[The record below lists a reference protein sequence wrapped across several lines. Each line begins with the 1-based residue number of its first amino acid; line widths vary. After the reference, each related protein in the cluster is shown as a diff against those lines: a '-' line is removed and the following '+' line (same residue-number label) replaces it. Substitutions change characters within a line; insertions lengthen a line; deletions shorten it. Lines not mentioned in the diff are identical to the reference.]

1 MEDIE
6 AEIQEKVIEKQVEE
20 LKPVVKK
27 PRSEA
32 QKAAFEKARAKRA
45 ENLKKKEE
53 DNTTEIMSQLE
64 TPAAVVAEG
73 VEKIKPPPKKRG
85 RPRGSTK
92 AKKEAERPT
101 LPQPTNNPV
110 YQPVNHNIP
119 FNQNTPQ
126 NFYQYDPRY
135 QQPAPPPAPVNN
147 YYYYG
152 AAEPKREEQK
162 KEERYITQPIQPQED
177 SSESE
182 ESEEEE
188 EVYYEPPQPQLK
200 FRFA

>member
-45 ENLKKKEE
+45 ENLKKKE

-64 TPAAVVAEG
+64 TPHSVVEEG
-73 VEKIKPPPKKRG
+73 VVEETKPPPKKRG

-135 QQPAPPPAPVNN
+135 QQPPPPPQAPVNN

-152 AAEPKREEQK
+152 APPKEAKEEPKEEPQ
-162 KEERYITQPIQPQED
+162 ERYITQQQPQED
-177 SSESE
+177 SSD

-188 EVYYEPPQPQLK
+188 EYYEPPSPQLK

>member
-45 ENLKKKEE
+45 ENLKKKE

-64 TPAAVVAEG
+64 TPHSVVEEG
-73 VEKIKPPPKKRG
+73 VVEETKPPPKKRG

-135 QQPAPPPAPVNN
+135 QQPPPPQAPVNN

-152 AAEPKREEQK
+152 APPKEAKEEPKEEPQ
-162 KEERYITQPIQPQED
+162 ERYITQQQPQED
-177 SSESE
+177 SSD

-188 EVYYEPPQPQLK
+188 EYYEPPSPQLK